1 MSICDKNN
9 PPERSDKEIE
19 LSRLERDKAE
29 SIIREEDLNATE
41 TPAVEVEAV
50 VAEDQNEFNKLARIQ
65 TSIDAVTT
73 GENEFNIPEIQ
84 KQVESDGLTV
94 DVDQLIRIAN
104 IQNVAFNTTGEGV
117 NFKRLNNRSDC
128 GKSIDKLLIQQ
139 LKKMIMKIIRN
150 SNSADEI
157 LAALASIPKLE
168 FEIGNIFAL
177 ARDAKNKSLAELLI
191 DARNAGLLE
200 RVDIIKT
207 IREKFGPVVSNLN
220 NIIANIDSFDV
231 CNMLDVTDGGID
243 LPTLLRVGPPAA
255 ARHPD
260 PGELIRI
267 NTNRQ
272 KTKAD
277 FIDHTGR
284 AGDLINGV
292 YSSNDLES
300 DSSYGS
306 MLTALNSFYYGVKS
320 EVITNGTEGTEE
332 KTEREIQRVVDS
344 RRDEWSGD
352 ILNEFRERSTNVSNL
367 LIADASVLQADASLR
382 NA

>member
-367 LIADASVLQADASLR
+367 LIADVSVLQADAALR

>member
-128 GKSIDKLLIQQ
+128 GKSIDKLLTQQ

>member
-94 DVDQLIRIAN
+94 DVDQLIKIAN

-128 GKSIDKLLIQQ
+128 GKSIDKLLTQQ

-168 FEIGNIFAL
+168 FEIGNIFDL

-220 NIIANIDSFDV
+220 NIIANIDSFDI

-243 LPTLLRVGPPAA
+243 LPTLLRVGPRAA

-260 PGELIRI
+260 PGDLIRI

-277 FIDHTGR
+277 FIDHTSR

-300 DSSYGS
+300 DPSYGS

-320 EVITNGTEGTEE
+320 EVITNGTEGVEE
-332 KTEREIQRVVDS
+332 KTEREIQRVVDA

-367 LIADASVLQADASLR
+367 LIADASVLQADAALR

>member
-50 VAEDQNEFNKLARIQ
+50 VTEDQNEFNKLARIQ

-177 ARDAKNKSLAELLI
+177 AKDAKNKSLAELLI
-191 DARNAGLLE
+191 DARNVGLLE

-220 NIIANIDSFDV
+220 NIIANIDSFDI

-243 LPTLLRVGPPAA
+243 LPTLLRVGPRAA

-260 PGELIRI
+260 PGDLIRI

-277 FIDHTGR
+277 FIDHTSR

-300 DSSYGS
+300 DPSYGS

-320 EVITNGTEGTEE
+320 EVITNGTEGVEE
-332 KTEREIQRVVDS
+332 KTEREIQRVVDA

-367 LIADASVLQADASLR
+367 LIADASVLQADAALR

>member
-94 DVDQLIRIAN
+94 DVDQLIKIAN

-128 GKSIDKLLIQQ
+128 GKSIDKLLTQQ

-300 DSSYGS
+300 DPSYGS

-352 ILNEFRERSTNVSNL
+352 ILNEFRERGTNVSNL